1 MKAKFLLFI
10 LALLLV
16 SCSDYSEGGKNDF
29 NTVVVLAKAPTDT
42 YEVSSS
48 QVSDFQG
55 KWIYNYVINPAII
68 KNSDTPPIR
77 PYLPPHTKYINNN

>member
-10 LALLLV
+10 LAILFV
-16 SCSDYSEGGKNDF
+16 GCSAKEQSDNSF
-29 NTVVVLAKAPTDT
+29 NTVVVLVKAPTET
-42 YEVSSS
+42 YEVSST
-48 QVSDFQG
+48 QVSNFNG

-77 PYLPPHTKYINNN
+77 PYLPPHTKYINND